1 MFLGSME
8 AVKLLALFALI
19 VVALRF
25 KLSIGVTL
33 VIAGLATALL
43 YAVPIDELAVGYWQ
57 LVQSARFIFLT
68 SVVLL
73 ITLMGSLLK
82 EVGYLDKLASAVQ
95 GLHGG
100 QRTGAMILPPLIGLM
115 PMPGGSLLSAPL
127 VDRVLN
133 EPRYKPE
140 FRTVTNY
147 WFRHIAEFAWPL
159 YPGIILTE
167 AITGLPIGDV
177 ALMQLPLTIIMAII
191 GIFFFIRTIKPSAG
205 NSHGT
210 RDALIGIVR
219 ALWPIALV
227 ILIYGLAQVELAWA
241 LLISIA
247 VLLAVTRPDRARL
260 HRATKEGL
268 SYKLVLLVFGALSF
282 QTALELSGAIEA
294 IPRLSAGYN
303 LPPEL
308 IIFLVCFAAGIL
320 TGMVAA
326 YVAIGYTILA
336 GLLYQHGI
344 EPGYIMLAYLSGYF
358 GMMLS
363 PAHLC
368 LVLTNE
374 YFKADLSLVYRRLVP
389 PLVLLLLTG
398 ILLYLSG
405 WPELFVVE

>member
-1 MFLGSME
+1 MD
-8 AVKLLALFALI
+8 AIKLLALFALI
-19 VVALRF
+19 VIALRF
-25 KLSIGVTL
+25 KLSVGVAL
-33 VIAGLATALL
+33 IIAGISAALL
-43 YAVPIDELAVGYWQ
+43 YSVPISELLSGYWQ
-57 LVQSARFIFLT
+57 LVQSARFIFLI

-82 EVGYLDKLASAVQ
+82 EVGYLDKLSSAVQ
-95 GLHGG
+95 GLRGG
-100 QRTGAMILPPLIGLM
+100 QRTGAAILPPLIGLM
-115 PMPGGSLLSAPL
+115 PMPGGALLSAPL

-133 EPRYKPE
+133 EPRYNPE

-147 WFRHIAEFAWPL
+147 WFRHLAEFAWPL
-159 YPGIILTE
+159 YPGIILSE

-177 ALMQLPLTIIMAII
+177 ALLQLPLTIVMAII
-191 GIFFFIRTIKPSAG
+191 GIFFFIRKIKPSTG

-210 RDALIGIVR
+210 GAALIGIIR

-227 ILIYGLAQVELAWA
+227 ILIYGLAQIELAWA
-241 LLISIA
+241 LIISISI
-247 VLLAVTRPDRARL
+247 LLLITRPNRSSLWRAI
-260 HRATKEGL
+260 KEGL
-268 SYKLVLLVFGALSF
+268 SYKLILLVFGTLSF

-294 IPRLSAGYN
+294 IPKLSAGYN

-308 IIFLVCFAAGIL
+308 IIFMVCFAAGIL

-344 EPGYIMLAYLSGYF
+344 EPGYILLAYLSGYF

-368 LVLTNE
+368 LILTNE
-374 YFKADLSLVYRRLVP
+374 YFKSDLSLVFRRLIP
-389 PLVLLLLTG
+389 PMTLLLLGG

-405 WPELFVVE
+405 WPELFRSG